1 MGEVGLI
8 YHHLSGGAADT
19 NEVEAALLHGDSNLI
34 VAGDNIELSAIN
46 VV

>member
-1 MGEVGLI
+1 MGVVGLI
-8 YHHLSGGAADT
+8 DHHLLGGAADT

-34 VAGDNIELSAIN
+34 VAGDNVELSAVN